1 MRGGKR
7 GSHKGRE
14 RILVENEDDI
24 IARNMMV
31 ACALRLSN
39 GQEREE
45 SKRKYSGDEED
56 MEKNSTE
63 SSEADESVEEP
74 DREKAD
80 EEAPAQPVWLGSQ
93 SKLQVFEK
101 SKPIQIAVFEN
112 GNLNRGAVLSVC
124 VYHKLGKAQAL

>member
-1 MRGGKR
+1 MRDGKR

-31 ACALRLSN
+31 ARTPRTSD

-45 SKRKYSGDEED
+45 SKRKYTGDEED

-63 SSEADESVEEP
+63 SSDADESVEEP
-74 DREKAD
+74 DREKAN
-80 EEAPAQPVWLGSQ
+80 EEPPAQPVCLGCWF
-93 SKLQVFEK
+93 KLQVFEK
-101 SKPIQIAVFEN
+101 SKPIQIAIFEN
-112 GNLNRGAVLSVC
+112 GNLNRGAVSSVY
-124 VYHKLGKAQAL
+124 VYHRLGKV

>member
-31 ACALRLSN
+31 ACTLRLSN

-56 MEKNSTE
+56 MEKAMNAAHKAFHL
-63 SSEADESVEEP
+63 EAE
-74 DREKAD
+74 
-80 EEAPAQPVWLGSQ
+80 
-93 SKLQVFEK
+93 
-101 SKPIQIAVFEN
+101 
-112 GNLNRGAVLSVC
+112 
-124 VYHKLGKAQAL
+124 